1 MRFNKKSYIC
11 HGSNVCVSYLNVF
24 NTGKQTAN
32 AELITEMSN
41 YFLVSIN
48 ARHRKRYERI
58 V

>member
-24 NTGKQTAN
+24 DTGKQTAN
-32 AELITEMSN
+32 AELITETSN

-48 ARHRKRYERI
+48 ARHRK
-58 V
+58 